1 MKLSRFETLTTRVT
15 LLGLCLLWLFAGPQT
30 AAAAVQEVT
39 LFPHSALIVET
50 AKYAVQG
57 SANAHQAVFT
67 LPAQAD
73 PETLVTKTTP
83 GASWRIED
91 QSWRQI
97 NRQDEE
103 GIRVLKAKIA
113 KLKEE
118 RGFLQASQQGIDTQI
133 QFWQN
138 QAKAK
143 TKTLAEAVN
152 LAAAIGKNSRRVFQ
166 EKVQL
171 EPQMEKIDREIALA
185 QEELKRAAGSQE
197 TAWEVTVLLG
207 GRGPAELSLNYSYVL
222 NGCGWLPLYRI
233 EARPQEQRIFLAWD
247 AEVWQ
252 SSGTDWIETRV
263 NIATLQPPRS
273 LTPPEFRPWI
283 IQPRPTYRP
292 MVQRKAARADALQL
306 LEEATNE
313 AVGVTAAPVPETK
326 STFTLWSLGKRTIP
340 AGPKRK
346 FSIREEFWPA
356 AFTYLLRPSVSNQA
370 FVRAEVT
377 LAEPRDI
384 PSGSGQFVIDGAV
397 LGKREFAFS
406 GREGEIYFGVD
417 PLVSARAELL
427 QRQSGEKGFIAD
439 RQTQIWDWRLEVQ
452 NDRTI
457 PVRIRLEEPNPQ
469 VRDERIRFKTV
480 LDPDTTEKNPETLIW
495 SFELPAGAKKSLQTT
510 YQLDAPK
517 DMNLD
522 TGWR

>member
-1 MKLSRFETLTTRVT
+1 MKLPRFETLTTRLT
-15 LLGLCLLWLFAGPQT
+15 LLGLGLLWLFTGPQA

-39 LFPHSALIVET
+39 LFPDSAEVVET
-50 AKYAVQG
+50 AKCAVQG
-57 SANAHQAVFT
+57 SATTQQAIFT

-73 PETLVTKTTP
+73 PETLVTKTAP
-83 GASWRIED
+83 GAGWRIED
-91 QSWRQI
+91 QSWRKI
-97 NRQDEE
+97 NRQDDE

-118 RGFLQASQQGIDTQI
+118 RGGLQASLQGIDTQI

-143 TKTLAEAVN
+143 TKTLAETVN

-166 EKVQL
+166 EKAQL
-171 EPQMEKIDREIALA
+171 EPQIEKIDREIALT
-185 QEELKRAAGSQE
+185 QEELKRATGSQE
-197 TAWEVTVLLG
+197 TAWEVTLLLG
-207 GRGPAELSLNYSYVL
+207 GRGPAELSLTYSYVL

-233 EARPQEQRIFLAWD
+233 EARPQEQRIFLVWD

-252 SSGTDWIETRV
+252 SSGKDWVDTRV

-283 IQPRPTYRP
+283 IQPRPLYRP
-292 MVQRKAARADALQL
+292 MVRSKAARADDLQL
-306 LEEATNE
+306 LAEATDE
-313 AVGVTAAPVPETK
+313 RVGVMAAPVPKTK

-346 FSIREEFWPA
+346 FSIREEYWPA

-370 FVRAEVT
+370 FVRADVT

-384 PSGSGQFVIDGAV
+384 PAGSGQFVIDGAV

-439 RQTQIWDWRLEVQ
+439 RQTQTWDWRLEIQ
-452 NDRTI
+452 NERTI

-469 VRDERIRFKTV
+469 VRDERIRLKTV
-480 LDPDTTEKNPETLIW
+480 LDPDTTEKNAGTLIW
-495 SFELPAGAKKSLQTT
+495 SFDLAAGAKKSLHTT